1 MMLEEVEM
9 PPRVLLEVMR
19 LARGAALRARI
30 QRSTVGTDLQ
40 MELGWRMFCIKALT
54 HNFPG
59 WRETKTQ
66 GEYLFGKHGNP
77 PEGGLSK
84 LGEVGQ
90 FHIKR
95 RRTKKLM

>member
-1 MMLEEVEM
+1 
-9 PPRVLLEVMR
+9 
-19 LARGAALRARI
+19 
-30 QRSTVGTDLQ
+30 
-40 MELGWRMFCIKALT
+40 
-54 HNFPG
+54 FPG

-95 RRTKKLM
+95 RRTTKTGPPLGSPATLFYLPVLSSYPTRIRAIHP

>member
-1 MMLEEVEM
+1 
-9 PPRVLLEVMR
+9 
-19 LARGAALRARI
+19 
-30 QRSTVGTDLQ
+30 

-95 RRTKKLM
+95 RRTKKIGILASKGKVIVSVMIVLMLFLNVYNLFSQS

>member
-1 MMLEEVEM
+1 MV
-9 PPRVLLEVMR
+9 
-19 LARGAALRARI
+19 
-30 QRSTVGTDLQ
+30 
-40 MELGWRMFCIKALT
+40 CIKALA

-77 PEGGLSK
+77 SEGGLSK

-95 RRTKKLM
+95 RRTSFCNYKHNRDRK

>member
-1 MMLEEVEM
+1 
-9 PPRVLLEVMR
+9 
-19 LARGAALRARI
+19 
-30 QRSTVGTDLQ
+30 
-40 MELGWRMFCIKALT
+40 
-54 HNFPG
+54 FPG

-95 RRTKKLM
+95 RRTKNSQQQVIDKANHNLFTHTADLHRSAVFSMVKQFFRPHPNPRKYV